1 MNFKDALAFDSE
13 HVFLNLEEFGEEVEL
28 DGVKLIAVRGEEENF
43 EASTLYPE
51 LPERPI
57 VLHVSTDMLLPEIAM
72 GASVTLNGE
81 LCQVVS
87 RHDGLGSMTRLE
99 LVRRGY

>member
-1 MNFKDALAFDSE
+1 MSFKETLVFEAE
-13 HVFLNLEEFGEEVEL
+13 KVFLNPEEFGEEVEL
-28 DGVKLIAVRGEEENF
+28 DGVKLIAVRGEEANF

-57 VLHVSTDMLLPEIAM
+57 VLHVSTDKILPELAM

-87 RHDGLGSMTRLE
+87 RHDGLGNMTKLE

>member
-1 MNFKDALAFDSE
+1 MTFKEALAFDSE
-13 HVFLNLEEFGEEVEL
+13 NVFLNTEEFGEEIEL
-28 DGVKLIAVRGEEENF
+28 DGVKMIAVRGEEANF

-57 VLHVSTDMLLPEIAM
+57 VLHVSTGMLLPEIAM

-87 RHDGLGSMTRLE
+87 RHDGLGNMTRLE
-99 LVRRGY
+99 LIRRGY

>member
-1 MNFKDALAFDSE
+1 MTFKKILAFDSE
-13 HVFLNLEEFGEEVEL
+13 NVFLNPDEFGEEIEL
-28 DGVKLIAVRGEEENF
+28 DGVKMTAVLGEEETF

-57 VLHVSTDMLLPEIAM
+57 VLYVSTDKILPELAM

-87 RHDGLGSMTRLE
+87 RHDGLGNMTKLE

>member
-1 MNFKDALAFDSE
+1 MTFKEALAFDSE
-13 HVFLNLEEFGEEVEL
+13 HVFLNPEDFGEEIEL
-28 DGVKLIAVRGEEENF
+28 DGVKMIAVRGEEANF

-57 VLHVSTDMLLPEIAM
+57 LLHVSTDMLLPEIAM

-87 RHDGLGSMTRLE
+87 RHDGLGNMTRLE
-99 LVRRGY
+99 LIRRGY

>member
-1 MNFKDALAFDSE
+1 MRFKEALAFDSE
-13 HVFLNLEEFGEEVEL
+13 HIFLNPEEFGEEVKL
-28 DGVKLIAVRGEEENF
+28 DGVQVVVVRGEEENF

-57 VLHVSTDMLLPEIAM
+57 VLHVSTDSLLPELVM
-72 GASVTLNGE
+72 GTSVTLNGE

-87 RHDGLGSMTRLE
+87 RHDGLGNMTRLE

>member
-1 MNFKDALAFDSE
+1 MTFKDALAFDSE
-13 HVFLNLEEFGEEVEL
+13 HVFLNPEEFGEEVEL

-57 VLHVSTDMLLPEIAM
+57 VLHVSTDGINPEMTM

-87 RHDGLGSMTRLE
+87 RHDGLGNMTRLE

>member
-1 MNFKDALAFDSE
+1 MTFKETLAFDSE
-13 HVFLNLEEFGEEVEL
+13 NVFLNPEEFGEEIEL
-28 DGVKLIAVRGEEENF
+28 DGVEMTAVLGEEENF

-57 VLHVSTDMLLPEIAM
+57 VLHVSTDRLLPELIM

-81 LCQVVS
+81 MCQVVS
-87 RHDGLGSMTRLE
+87 RHDGLGNMTKLE